1 MSEKPVT
8 REYLDKSLEKIGR
21 MIAKGFEE
29 NTEEHRKIFQILDNH
44 TKILD
49 NHTKILDNHTK
60 ILDNHTK
67 RLERIEMKLEG
78 VVYRKEFDELKER
91 VETIEEALAIRKKT

>member
-21 MIAKGFEE
+21 MIAKGFDE
-29 NTEEHRKIFQILDNH
+29 NTEQHRQIF
-44 TKILD
+44 T
-49 NHTKILDNHTK
+49 
-60 ILDNHTK
+60 